1 MTHFAFPEPA
11 TVPRRSCPRCG
22 RVAAIHKRVVRAVY
36 DWEITFIDCLRLR
49 CCGGT
54 FLATP
59 RGLEPRLRYSGRV
72 VALAR
77 ALYAAGVPFHSCS
90 RLLTRLRV
98 PVTPQGVRRWCRGI
112 SPETHSEVGLETAP
126 QGDVSVRILPTSWIA
141 IRSEA
146 PAEVLR
152 ILRRESVHL
161 AHPEVRAGL
170 EGAMPLQ
177 EAHRA

>member
-1 MTHFAFPEPA
+1 MTEFTFPEPA
-11 TVPRRSCPRCG
+11 THPRRSCPRCG

-59 RGLEPRLRYSGRV
+59 RGLEPRLRYSSRV

-77 ALYAAGVPFHSCS
+77 ALYSAGVPFHSCS

-112 SPETHSEVGLETAP
+112 APETRSEVTLASAP
-126 QGDVSVRILPTSWIA
+126 HGDVAVHILPTTWLA

-152 ILRRESVHL
+152 ILRREAVRL
-161 AHPEVRAGL
+161 VHPEVRVLG
-170 EGAMPLQ
+170 EGTGRTTP
-177 EAHRA
+177 ETI